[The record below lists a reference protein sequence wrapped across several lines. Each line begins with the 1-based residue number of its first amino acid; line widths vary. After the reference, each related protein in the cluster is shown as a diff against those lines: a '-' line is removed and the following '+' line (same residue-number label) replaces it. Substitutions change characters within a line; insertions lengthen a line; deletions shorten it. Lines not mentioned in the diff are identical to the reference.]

1 MKVISSLEDVK
12 SFINDHKSDK
22 AISLIPTMGNIHSG
36 HIKLINSASNSSLKI
51 VSIYVNELQFNDRN
65 DYISYPRTLSDDLS
79 ICEDNNV
86 DLVFTPDNCVIQ
98 EQLDDDDKNDLP
110 KFTSYMCGAKRQGHF
125 SGVYRIVK
133 FLFEIFEPNY
143 AYFGKKDFQQLL
155 LIKYI
160 ANTYFPKLRIV
171 DIDTVRD
178 SNNIALSSRLNKI
191 SSESFHQVK
200 LIFETLKMMKKK
212 LLRGLNYNT
221 VKESSLLELE
231 NNNISVEYLDLRSLD
246 TLKQEVNIN
255 HPCGIFIA
263 CYIDNIR
270 LIDNIEI

>member
-1 MKVISSLEDVK
+1 MRVISCLEDVK
-12 SFINDHKSDK
+12 SFINDHKSDE

-36 HIKLINSASNSSLKI
+36 HINLINSASRSTLKI

-65 DYISYPRTLSDDLS
+65 DYLSYPRTLSDDLS

-86 DLVFTPDNCVIQ
+86 DLVFTPDNSLIRK
-98 EQLDDDDKNDLP
+98 QLDDDKNDLP
-110 KFTSYMCGAKRQGHF
+110 KFTSYMCGANRPGHF

-133 FLFEIFEPNY
+133 FLFEILEPNY

-160 ANTYFPKLRIV
+160 ANTYFPKLKIIE
-171 DIDTVRD
+171 IDTVRD
-178 SNNIALSSRLNKI
+178 SNNIALSSRLSKI
-191 SSESFHQVK
+191 SSKSFYQVK
-200 LIFETLKMMKKK
+200 LIFETLKIMKKN
-212 LLRGLNYNT
+212 LLNGLDYNT
-221 VKESSLLELE
+221 VKQRGLLELE

-246 TLKQEVNIN
+246 TLEKEVNIN
-255 HPCGIFIA
+255 RPCGIFIG